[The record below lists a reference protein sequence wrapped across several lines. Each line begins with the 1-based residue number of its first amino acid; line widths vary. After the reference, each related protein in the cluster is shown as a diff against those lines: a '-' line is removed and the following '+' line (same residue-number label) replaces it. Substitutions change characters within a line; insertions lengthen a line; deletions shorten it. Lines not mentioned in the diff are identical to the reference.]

1 MNDNEISIE
10 SNYIDEDKERK
21 TGLVLN
27 IADILG
33 DITEV
38 ERKELK
44 SQQIGSNESIPNNIQ
59 TLVNLTTEISPHARS

>member
-1 MNDNEISIE
+1 MWKRYSSKKKPKYYKEINDNEISIE

-21 TGLVLN
+21 TGLALN

-38 ERKELK
+38 ERK
-44 SQQIGSNESIPNNIQ
+44 
-59 TLVNLTTEISPHARS
+59 